1 MYVYVCIWYSSEIII
16 RLLKEEIRKNRD
28 IMINWDEL
36 NEHWMSLTI
45 KITKYI
51 KIELLGIK

>member
-1 MYVYVCIWYSSEIII
+1 
-16 RLLKEEIRKNRD
+16 
-28 IMINWDEL
+28 MINGDEL

>member
-1 MYVYVCIWYSSEIII
+1 MYVCVCIWYSSEIII